1 VPALQNFNG
10 SDFSVRLLLPG
21 QFSHQVE
28 QFSPDIIHSHHPFLL
43 GDAALRTARLRR
55 LPLVFTHHTLYER
68 YTHYVPLDSPTLKR
82 FVIELASCFAN
93 LCQVV
98 IAPSQSIAQII
109 ARRGVVSPCK
119 VVPTGIDTEFF
130 ASGNGV
136 HFRKKIK
143 IPHRAAVIGHLGRL
157 AFEKNLAY
165 LAEAA
170 CRACVENDNVYF
182 LVAGK
187 GPALETIQNIFARD
201 HRRNRLLLAGELQG
215 PELADCYAAMDLFCF
230 ASTSETQGMV
240 LAEAMAAG
248 KPVVALD
255 APGVR
260 EVVDDRSNGFLL
272 PETTAVEDFSDAL
285 AQALCNPRRL
295 MAWSERARETARRF
309 SRAASAEKLEDVY
322 RQVLATAW
330 ERIHEPVDTWDKF
343 QESLKAEWDLV
354 SSKFGAAIHATI
366 TERAEG
372 QGP

>member
-1 VPALQNFNG
+1 MFTNTYRPHVGGVARSVETFAEDLRQRGHHVMIVAPTFPGNGSAPANDEQIVRVPALQNFNG

-187 GPALETIQNIFARD
+187 GPALETIQNIFA
-201 HRRNRLLLAGELQG
+201 L
-215 PELADCYAAMDLFCF
+215 
-230 ASTSETQGMV
+230 
-240 LAEAMAAG
+240 
-248 KPVVALD
+248 
-255 APGVR
+255 
-260 EVVDDRSNGFLL
+260 
-272 PETTAVEDFSDAL
+272 
-285 AQALCNPRRL
+285 
-295 MAWSERARETARRF
+295 
-309 SRAASAEKLEDVY
+309 
-322 RQVLATAW
+322 
-330 ERIHEPVDTWDKF
+330 
-343 QESLKAEWDLV
+343 
-354 SSKFGAAIHATI
+354 
-366 TERAEG
+366 
-372 QGP
+372 